1 MEEPAF
7 PFYGDGDES
16 RAEHCFDC
24 GKALPE
30 EGDPAVIYVRVRR
43 RDGIVEVVPSCRRH
57 WPEAQESA
65 RAVP

>member
-7 PFYGDGDES
+7 PFYIEGDES

-24 GKALPE
+24 GRALPDD
-30 EGDPAVIYVRVRR
+30 GDPAVIYVRVRR

-57 WPEAQESA
+57 WREAQESLA
-65 RAVP
+65 TA

>member
-57 WPEAQESA
+57 WPGAQESA
-65 RAVP
+65 PAVP